1 MRRCRSSPHR
11 ESGKRVA
18 AKAHGRTPIGEYI
31 RVLQHNPPQSD
42 RLLRCRKMT
51 LWANFCRTHS
61 QQKQQA
67 IAPSDRGA
75 GATRLNNPAN
85 KLAP

>member
-31 RVLQHNPPQSD
+31 RVLQHNPPKSD
-42 RLLRCRKMT
+42 RLLRCREVT
-51 LWANFCRTHS
+51 RRAS
-61 QQKQQA
+61 
-67 IAPSDRGA
+67 SDRFA
-75 GATRLNNPAN
+75 LREKSELFLRRITVE
-85 KLAP
+85 